1 MPEPSRVAENESGLV
16 DGEERITL
24 LVRIIM
30 ACIRY
35 VEISVRSMVS
45 VGGDVVGNGR
55 ESRRTGDFCVE

>member
-1 MPEPSRVAENESGLV
+1 VPESSRAAENKSGLV

-45 VGGDVVGNGR
+45 VGGGVVGNGR
-55 ESRRTGDFCVE
+55 ESSRTGDLCVE